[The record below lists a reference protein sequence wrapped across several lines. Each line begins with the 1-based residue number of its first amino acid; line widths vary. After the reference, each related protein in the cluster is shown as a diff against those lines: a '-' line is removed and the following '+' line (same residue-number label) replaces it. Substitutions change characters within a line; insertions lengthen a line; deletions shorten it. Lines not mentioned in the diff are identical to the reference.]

1 LSNTVTLYLDSC
13 SFGAQAIQLYDGGPF
28 IAAVS
33 TWDKLAIGD
42 NWNIAIANDLRGA
55 MQTLFWR
62 LFDRPDLL
70 LPSVTNGTENV
81 SDALI
86 G

>member
-1 LSNTVTLYLDSC
+1 
-13 SFGAQAIQLYDGGPF
+13 
-28 IAAVS
+28 
-33 TWDKLAIGD
+33 
-42 NWNIAIANDLRGA
+42 
-55 MQTLFWR
+55 